1 MNRRARRETANLKVS
16 YRRPGSLSIAGVPV
30 AVFFAASAWA
40 FLSASAAAA
49 SPKGKA
55 SIPRPPLD
63 FSGVWELDPRMSLN
77 VSSHMMGAVLSVR
90 QEGDRIWI
98 TPVKA
103 EGGSRPAIL
112 AEEIVADAHPYEKAL
127 GPAGKGVVTAG
138 WAADGK
144 ALWIEVLAGPSENP
158 REAVQRIIWK
168 LSEDR
173 NLWVRESVS
182 MSPGNAKSSRLV
194 FRRHQGK

>member
-1 MNRRARRETANLKVS
+1 ML
-16 YRRPGSLSIAGVPV
+16 
-30 AVFFAASAWA
+30 
-40 FLSASAAAA
+40 
-49 SPKGKA
+49 
-55 SIPRPPLD
+55 
-63 FSGVWELDPRMSLN
+63 
-77 VSSHMMGAVLSVR
+77 GAVLSVA
-90 QEGDRIWI
+90 QVGNRIRI

-112 AEEIVADAHPYEKAL
+112 AEEIVADGRPYEKAL

-144 ALWIEVLAGPSENP
+144 ALWIEVLAGPPENP

-168 LSEDR
+168 LSDDR
-173 NLWVRESVS
+173 TIWVRESVS

-194 FRRHQGK
+194 FRKGEGKTAHEK

>member
-1 MNRRARRETANLKVS
+1 MKETANLQMRHRCS
-16 YRRPGSLSIAGVPV
+16 GSLSIAGGP
-30 AVFFAASAWA
+30 AAFLLAAAAWA
-40 FLSASAAAA
+40 VLSLSAAAA

-55 SIPRPPLD
+55 APKPPLD
-63 FSGVWELDPRMSLN
+63 FSGVWVLDPKMSLN
-77 VSSHMMGAVLSVR
+77 VSSHMMGAVLSVT
-90 QEGDRIWI
+90 QEGNRIWI
-98 TPVKA
+98 SPVRP

-112 AEEIVADAHPYEKAL
+112 GEEIVADQRPYEKAL

-138 WAADGK
+138 WSTDGK
-144 ALWIEVLAGPSENP
+144 ALWIEVLAGPPENP

-173 NLWVRESVS
+173 TLWVRESVS

-194 FRRHQGK
+194 FRKRQGG